1 MLSSSGAVSHPVPR
15 VGCSHVRD
23 FLKPKSVVYQ
33 DLRIAVRT
41 FLVSTSGRVKVP
53 SIVCGP
59 CGTFSSRLH
68 GCLQCTFVGCWT
80 GPAHIHRH
88 FSDPSKGHFLAM
100 DVARC
105 QVYCARCRDYVYDSE
120 IETIVRQERARM
132 QDDVLRVAAPD
143 PKRVRFE
150 EWRPTPHEIETVKR
164 EGTLTSCAGLK
175 GLVNL
180 GSTCFMNSVLQA
192 LVQNPFLRSYF
203 LADKHSLRD
212 CLKDK
217 AAADQGDKKVRL
229 TIIHVCLSLT
239 RAEFCSLPSVSVAK
253 WTGFS
258 PRCTRRPPRAPLYRT
273 SSSTVCGRIRTISLA
288 TSNRTPTNSSLR
300 CSMVFTCTPR
310 ADRAEAAGG
319 RIVRASCTRC
329 LAALSGPTL
338 RVSPA
343 TTFRPVRRLLAN

>member
-229 TIIHVCLSLT
+229 TIIPVCLSLT
-239 RAEFCSLPSVSVAK
+239 RAAVFHLSRLRNGRAFHQGVLDA
-253 WTGFS
+253 
-258 PRCTRRPPRAPLYRT
+258 RRAPHCTARVPLQCVVVFARSRWLRATGRPRIPHCVAQWYSHALQGRT
-273 SSSTVCGRIRTISLA
+273 GRRQRGAGLS
-288 TSNRTPTNSSLR
+288 
-300 CSMVFTCTPR
+300 VHR
-310 ADRAEAAGG
+310 APGVWRH
-319 RIVRASCTRC
+319 SQ
-329 LAALSGPTL
+329 
-338 RVSPA
+338 
-343 TTFRPVRRLLAN
+343 VRRYVSHLQLRFDRCAGY